1 MKDMID
7 MDDET
12 NGTTTTMQT
21 NSDCS
26 ESDNRIKSPQQ
37 CVRLGICA
45 MDIKARSKP
54 MS

>member
-1 MKDMID
+1 MKDMND

-12 NGTTTTMQT
+12 NGTTTIMQT

-26 ESDNRIKSPQQ
+26 ESDNRIRSPQQ
-37 CVRLGICA
+37 YIRLGICA
-45 MDIKARSKP
+45 MDKKARSKP